1 MILAALAASCGERS
15 GDRKRAAGAAG
26 QESSAATQL
35 PSGKESPA
43 ANQLSD
49 GPERPAGADIPAGAV
64 LIASNIVTEVIIKPD
79 PEGDPWE
86 IEKVAGY
93 QGEVLVANIFDRVY
107 DGTLTVYDYHSG
119 EPLSAA
125 EVKDIEKEFSNDRT
139 KIGKLSF
146 TEDWFFDPA
155 TFTVVKRSKSITF
168 GYELYNN
175 LGRVYAYRAAFRA
188 DLGR

>member
-1 MILAALAASCGERS
+1 MILAALAASCGER
-15 GDRKRAAGAAG
+15 GGERKRAAGAAG
-26 QESSAATQL
+26 Q
-35 PSGKESPA
+35 ESPA